1 MSFPSE
7 PDMMS
12 KKFQNADS
20 IYVNLMTDVIKIIVK
35 YHPEII
41 AKYRH
46 LTPSENRA
54 LINIFNFW
62 RCPAK
67 GAALRKEAHNIC
79 KRRNT
84 RNYKQR

>member
-1 MSFPSE
+1 MSFPSGS
-7 PDMMS
+7 DMIS
-12 KKFQNADS
+12 KEFQHSDS
-20 IYVNLMTDVIKIIVK
+20 IYVNLMTDVFKIIVK
-35 YHPEII
+35 YRREII

-46 LTPSENRA
+46 LSPSGNRA
-54 LINIFNFW
+54 LINIFYFW

-67 GAALRKEAHNIC
+67 GAALRKEVHNIR